1 MGRAVVLVYL
11 VSRPDL
17 SGKSGIV
24 KSFDPTTL
32 RDAVMVDATGESVR
46 VLGKNIKASIFARGC
61 GAGFG

>member
-1 MGRAVVLVYL
+1 MAVVLVDL

-24 KSFDPTTL
+24 KAFDPTSL
-32 RDAVMVDATGESVR
+32 RYAVIVDATGESVR
-46 VLGKNIKASIFARGC
+46 ALGKNIKASIFAPGS